1 MFSGL
6 TSAERR
12 YSVMNKKIIYILLSL
27 ILLEANFGAFAA
39 DKSICSYDA
48 YLTLYND
55 GTLKS
60 CTLKDR
66 YDINGITCKGNVSIT
81 FHNSG
86 ALQSCQLNEN
96 VTIDDNKCKAD
107 GLITYYPDGKL
118 NQCVKSED

>member
-1 MFSGL
+1 MDRKLIYVLAGL
-6 TSAERR
+6 F
-12 YSVMNKKIIYILLSL
+12 LL
-27 ILLEANFGAFAA
+27 IGAFSVDAA

-55 GTLKS
+55 GTLKA

-66 YDINGITCKGNVSIT
+66 YDINGITCRDNVPIT
-81 FHNSG
+81 FHKDGS
-86 ALQSCQLNEN
+86 LESCQLTEN

-107 GLITYYPDGKL
+107 GLVTYYPDGKL